1 MSTKSSVSARDEW
14 RRHWLVVMAGM
25 IGVGLVSIHVYTQ
38 GPFIGPLEKEFGWKR
53 AEISSGLALSSF
65 ILAGLSPFMGMAIDR
80 WGARRIALPG
90 CVLFLSATAMLSQIS
105 QSLWTWW
112 AIWIVVGMGGLALK
126 PTIWT
131 LAVASLFDK
140 GRGFA
145 LAVTLCGTALAS
157 GLMPLVATAL
167 IDQFGWRQAY
177 PLMALLL
184 FVIAFPVFWFFLDSA
199 ADKSRRGVQS
209 EAALP
214 PQGGATFREAVSSL
228 RFYQLS
234 LAAFVFTAAALGIIS
249 NLVPILTS
257 MEIGRTQAAAIA
269 GLAGVTNIV
278 GRLTTGWLLDRY
290 NGNVVGGLCVAIPVS
305 TCLLLLFADG
315 SMPMIVLAVAI
326 MGLSLGA
333 EMDVIAF
340 LTARHF
346 GMARYGTIF
355 GTVSALWSFAVSVGP
370 ILANHIYDRTGAY
383 DLALW
388 IFLPLFLIASLSLLT
403 LGQFPDYSQRDAASA
418 P

>member
-1 MSTKSSVSARDEW
+1 
-14 RRHWLVVMAGM
+14 MAGM
-25 IGVGLVSIHVYTQ
+25 IGVGLVSIHVYAQ
-38 GPFIGPLEKEFGWKR
+38 GPFIAPLEKEFGWKR

-65 ILAGLSPFMGMAIDR
+65 ILAALSPFMGMAIDK

-90 CVLFLSATAMLSQIS
+90 CAIFLAATAMLSLTG

-112 AIWIVVGMGGLALK
+112 AIWIVVGLGGLALK

-157 GLMPLVATAL
+157 GLMPFVATWL
-167 IDQFGWRQAY
+167 IEQFGWRQAY

-199 ADKSRRGVQS
+199 AARSRRGTKD
-209 EAALP
+209 EDALP

-234 LAAFVFTAAALGIIS
+234 LAAFVFTAAAIGIIS

-269 GLAGVTNIV
+269 GIAGISNIV
-278 GRLTTGWLLDRY
+278 GRLTTGYLLDKF

-305 TCLLLLFADG
+305 TCLLLLFSGG
-315 SMPMIVLAVAI
+315 SIPLIILAVAI

-340 LTARHF
+340 LTAKHF

-370 ILANHIYDRTGAY
+370 ILANHVYDRTGAY
-383 DLALW
+383 ELALW
-388 IFLPLFLIASLSLLT
+388 IFLPMFLIASLCLLT
-403 LGQFPDYSQRDAASA
+403 LGKFPDYA
-418 P
+418 PRAEVSSPLRLGQ